1 MSPVERWSLP
11 RVTLVVVGLCLL
23 PMQISLSADDSDSDR
38 EIRLAKERMDL
49 MQSQALGFRF
59 TAPEPDFPQSLS
71 PEPLFRY
78 DDHTRGYIDGT
89 VWRLGNEGRPLAI
102 VTAELH
108 PKYSGVGPRVVYDF
122 LSLTPVPFTA
132 RSSSLVWTPPG
143 SAVEMQLFP
152 KAPTPAAT
160 PPLRMAQM
168 RRLAERMRATQEVE
182 GQKVQLRLLAKPID
196 RYRTTPATA
205 ASDGAIFLL
214 VNGRNPA
221 IMLFLETDGATWSY
235 GFGRLS
241 LPSVLIAELDGEPV
255 WQVPAFASNTL
266 DHPYCAAN
274 VPVTI
279 PGFEP

>member
-1 MSPVERWSLP
+1 MSRIERWSL
-11 RVTLVVVGLCLL
+11 RLAVVIIALCIHS
-23 PMQISLSADDSDSDR
+23 MHINLSADESESDC
-38 EIRLAKERMDL
+38 EARLASERMDL
-49 MQSQALGFRF
+49 MRSQALGFRF

-71 PEPLFRY
+71 PKPLFRY

-89 VWRLGNEGRPLAI
+89 VWRLGQEGRPLAI

-108 PKYSGVGPRVVYDF
+108 PKYTGVGPRVVYDF

-143 SAVEMQLFP
+143 SAVEMVAFP
-152 KAPTPAAT
+152 DAPAAAAT
-160 PPLRMAQM
+160 LPLRMVQM
-168 RRLAERMRATQEVE
+168 RRLAERIRATQEVE
-182 GQKVQLRLLAKPID
+182 GQKVQLRLLPKPID
-196 RYRTTPATA
+196 RYCMEADA
-205 ASDGAIFLL
+205 VASDGAIFLL

-221 IMLFLETDGATWSY
+221 IMLFLETDGEKWSY

-255 WQVPAFASNTL
+255 WQVPAFSSNSL
-266 DHPYCAAN
+266 NRPYCAAN

-279 PGFEP
+279 PGYEP